1 MSAFERTLKQHLVSY
16 RIVSLMAALGRHTG
30 APWWRTRALAEPEA
44 RRRVHGSRVRAAAGQ
59 GRAGLAWP
67 VHAVAGDQ

>member
-1 MSAFERTLKQHLVSY
+1 
-16 RIVSLMAALGRHTG
+16 MAALGRRTG